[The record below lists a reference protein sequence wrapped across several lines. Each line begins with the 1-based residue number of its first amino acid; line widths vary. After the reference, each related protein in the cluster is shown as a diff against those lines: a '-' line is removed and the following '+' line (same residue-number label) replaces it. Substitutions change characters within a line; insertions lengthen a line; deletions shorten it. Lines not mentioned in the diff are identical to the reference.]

1 MKITQ
6 AQIKYYGT
14 LAATIFV
21 LMLSAD
27 HIASA
32 LNVVE
37 KSAYRSELFFTGV
50 WFAAAGLQVFEVLT
64 AVGVADLLTRRKKSN
79 AVLGFLIGILIFFFL
94 INLSGNML
102 YAITNMADKTG
113 REMTWDIVKGLDAL
127 KIAWVLWAAIPIP
140 LMGLAGVT
148 VQAIFRK
155 DLDVKPIKAIFR
167 KDLDVKPIKEKLD
180 APDIVKWKGKAVDY
194 PGEHGVDWKPEPR
207 PVSEPEPYDPDQ
219 PEKQSQPG
227 G

>member
-21 LMLSAD
+21 LMLSAE

-37 KSAYRSELFFTGV
+37 KTSYRTDLFFTGV

-64 AVGVADLLTRRKKSN
+64 AVGVADLLTRRKRSG
-79 AVLGFLIGILIFFFL
+79 VVMGFLIAVLIFFFL

-113 REMTWDIVKGLDAL
+113 REMTWDIVQGLDTL
-127 KIAWVLWAAIPIP
+127 KIVWVLWAAIPIP

-155 DLDVKPIKAIFR
+155 DLDVKPKTEKR
-167 KDLDVKPIKEKLD
+167 KLEPS
-180 APDIVKWKGKAVDY
+180 DIVKWKGKAVDY
-194 PGEHGVDWKPEPR
+194 PGDHGIKAI
-207 PVSEPEPYDPDQ
+207 SEPSPEAYDPDA
-219 PEKQSQPG
+219 PEKQ
-227 G
+227 